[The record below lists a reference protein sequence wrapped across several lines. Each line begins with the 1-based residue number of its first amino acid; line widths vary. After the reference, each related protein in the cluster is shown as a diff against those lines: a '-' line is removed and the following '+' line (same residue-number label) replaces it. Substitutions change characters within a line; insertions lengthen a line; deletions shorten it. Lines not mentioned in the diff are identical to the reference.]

1 MERGTT
7 MAKILVVDDE
17 EKIRD
22 IITEYLEFEGFE
34 YIEAENGVEAI
45 NILKKEKVDL
55 VLLDVMMPK
64 IDGIKVL
71 KEIRSKGSTP
81 VILLTARA
89 EEYDKLFGFELG
101 ADDYIV
107 KPFSPREVM
116 ARIKAIIARSAP
128 KAEVHSENEVLE
140 FPGIKIDVAGRELY
154 IDGQKKQMTPKEFD
168 LLVFLIKNRN
178 IVLTRERILSEVW
191 SYDFFGDDR
200 TVDTHIKMLRNTLG
214 EYRRY
219 VETVWGVGYK
229 FEA

>member
-1 MERGTT
+1 

-34 YIEAENGVEAI
+34 YIEAANGVEAI
-45 NILKKEKVDL
+45 NIFKKENVDL

-71 KEIRSKGSTP
+71 KEIRSKGDTP

-107 KPFSPREVM
+107 KPFSPREVI

-128 KAEVHSENEVLE
+128 KTTQTSETEIFE
-140 FPGIKIDVAGRELY
+140 FPGIKVDVAGRELY
-154 IDGQKKQMTPKEFD
+154 IDGEKKQMTPKEFD

-178 IVLTRERILSEVW
+178 IVLTREKILSDVW

-214 EYRRY
+214 GYRRY

>member
-1 MERGTT
+1 

-22 IITEYLEFEGFE
+22 IITEYLEFEGFD
-34 YIEAENGVEAI
+34 YIEAGNGVEAI
-45 NILKKEKVDL
+45 NILKKESIDL

-71 KEIRSKGSTP
+71 KEIRAKGNTP

-128 KAEVHSENEVLE
+128 KTTSQENEIIE
-140 FPGIKIDVAGRELY
+140 FPGLKIDVAGRELY
-154 IDGQKKQMTPKEFD
+154 IEGEKKQMTPKEFD
-168 LLVFLIKNRN
+168 LLVFLVKNRN
-178 IVLTRERILSEVW
+178 VVLTRERILSEVW

>member
-1 MERGTT
+1 

>member
-1 MERGTT
+1 MS
-7 MAKILVVDDE
+7 KILVVDDE

-22 IITEYLEFEGFE
+22 IIKEYLEFEGFE

-45 NILKKEKVDL
+45 NILKKEQVDL

-71 KEIRSKGSTP
+71 KEIRAKGNTP

-116 ARIKAIIARSAP
+116 ARIKAIIARSGP
-128 KAEVHSENEVLE
+128 KSQQREENEIIE
-140 FPGIKIDVAGRELY
+140 FPGIKIDISARELL
-154 IDGQKKQMTPKEFD
+154 IDGEKKQMTPKEFD
-168 LLVFLIKNRN
+168 LLVFLVKNRN
-178 IVLTRERILSEVW
+178 VVLTRERILSEVW

-214 EYRRY
+214 QYRDY
-219 VETVWGVGYK
+219 IATVWGVGYK

>member
-1 MERGTT
+1 MS
-7 MAKILVVDDE
+7 KILVVDDE

-22 IITEYLEFEGFE
+22 IIKEYLEFEGFE

-45 NILKKEKVDL
+45 NILKKEQVDL

-71 KEIRSKGSTP
+71 KEIRAKGNTP

-116 ARIKAIIARSAP
+116 ARIKAIIARSGP
-128 KAEVHSENEVLE
+128 KSQQREENEIIE
-140 FPGIKIDVAGRELY
+140 FPGIKIDISARELL
-154 IDGQKKQMTPKEFD
+154 IDGEKKQMTPKEFD
-168 LLVFLIKNRN
+168 LLVFLVKNR
-178 IVLTRERILSEVW
+178 
-191 SYDFFGDDR
+191 
-200 TVDTHIKMLRNTLG
+200 
-214 EYRRY
+214 
-219 VETVWGVGYK
+219 
-229 FEA
+229 